1 MKKLIVAV
9 LLGTMAIPNMA
20 QEWRV
25 GATAGV
31 NVNATSGT
39 YYMGQTG
46 LNLGVKAELGLP
58 KATKGWFMDFG
69 ALLSSH
75 GWKNTAY
82 YNTITGATQQWEATP
97 YYLNIPV
104 HIGYKFHC
112 SDNLKLFAS
121 AGPYVNIGLFGKE
134 KMIATLG
141 EVSTKTPVLNNVF
154 ADKAQER
161 FDWGLGFRVG
171 AELYD
176 HWQLSVGYDWGME
189 SIFKDKD
196 VRNRTLSVSCSYVF

>member
-9 LLGTMAIPNMA
+9 LIGVMAIPSMA

-31 NVNATSGT
+31 NVNATTGVH
-39 YYMGQTG
+39 YRGQTG
-46 LNLGVKAELGLP
+46 FNVGVKAELGLP
-58 KATKGWFMDFG
+58 QVTNGLFMDLG
-69 ALLSSH
+69 GSLSSH
-75 GWKNTAY
+75 GWKRGY
-82 YNTITGATQQWEATP
+82 YDNSAATLLEWKATP

-104 HIGYKFHC
+104 HVGYKFRC
-112 SDNLKLFAS
+112 CDNLKLFAS
-121 AGPYVNIGLFGKE
+121 VGPYANIGLFGKE
-134 KMIATLG
+134 AMIATLG
-141 EVSTKTPVLNNVF
+141 EASTKTTVLNNVF

-189 SIFKDKD
+189 SIFKGKD
-196 VRNRTLSVSCSYVF
+196 VRNRTLSISCSYVF

>member
-9 LLGTMAIPNMA
+9 LLGAMAIPGMA

-31 NVNATSGT
+31 NVNALSGT
-39 YYMGQTG
+39 QHMGQTG

-69 ALLSSH
+69 ALLSSN
-75 GWKNTAY
+75 GWKSTGY
-82 YNTITGATQQWEATP
+82 YNTITGTVLQWEATP
-97 YYLNIPV
+97 YYLSIPV
-104 HIGYKFHC
+104 HVGYKFHC
-112 SDNLKLFAS
+112 SDNFKLFAS
-121 AGPYVNIGLFGKE
+121 VRPYANIGLFGKE
-134 KMIATLG
+134 TMSATLK
-141 EVSTKTPVLNNVF
+141 EVSTTTTASNNVF

-176 HWQLSVGYDWGME
+176 HWQLSVGYDWGMK
-189 SIFKDKD
+189 SIFKETD
-196 VRNRTLSVSCSYVF
+196 VRNRTLSISCSYIF

>member
-1 MKKLIVAV
+1 MKKLIIAV
-9 LLGTMAIPNMA
+9 LLGAMAIPSMA

-31 NVNATSGT
+31 NVNAPSGT
-39 YYMGQTG
+39 HYTGQTG
-46 LNLGVKAELGLP
+46 FNVGVKAELGLP
-58 KATKGWFMDFG
+58 QSTKGWFMNFG

-75 GWKNTAY
+75 GWKGIGY
-82 YNTITGATQQWEATP
+82 YDNITETSMKWKATP

-104 HIGYKFHC
+104 HVGYKFRC
-112 SDNLKLFAS
+112 SDNFKLFAS

-134 KMIATLG
+134 TMTATLG
-141 EVSTKTPVLNNVF
+141 EVTTKTTASSNVF

-176 HWQLSVGYDWGME
+176 HWQLSVGYDWGMK
-189 SIFKDKD
+189 SIFKGQD
-196 VRNRTLSVSCSYVF
+196 VRNRSLSISCSYVF

>member
-1 MKKLIVAV
+1 MKKLIVTV

-31 NVNATSGT
+31 NVNALSGT
-39 YYMGQTG
+39 HHMGQTG

-75 GWKNTAY
+75 GWKSTGY
-82 YNTITGATQQWEATP
+82 YNTITGTVLQWEATP
-97 YYLNIPV
+97 YYLSIPV
-104 HIGYKFHC
+104 HVGYKFHC
-112 SDNLKLFAS
+112 SDNFKLFAS
-121 AGPYVNIGLFGKE
+121 VGPYANIGLFGKE
-134 KMIATLG
+134 TMSATLK
-141 EVSTKTPVLNNVF
+141 EVSTTTTASNNVF

-176 HWQLSVGYDWGME
+176 HWQLSVGYDWGMK
-189 SIFKDKD
+189 SIFKETD
-196 VRNRTLSVSCSYVF
+196 VRNRTLSISCSYIF